1 MRIRK
6 LIKKIHYLIRW
17 LWINIGFTLHKENFS
32 DYESMH
38 FFQSWAS
45 LVISACITNKR
56 SIINDCIF
64 FIKLRNKS
72 FHWYES
78 TNKIIFHSYTIST
91 CFQNMSYH
99 RKEKCCIHK
108 SRFSVTSRK
117 QQQKHRQKKKTEL
130 KFKFKHNLERQYD
143 VIFWHLS
150 VTKNLLVSTD
160 CLAFPLFLCMQNQ
173 KLVSLILKLLYLKA
187 VNTFLVQIKTE

>member
-1 MRIRK
+1 MIYNEQ
-6 LIKKIHYLIRW
+6 KINNTW
-17 LWINIGFTLHKENFS
+17 LHL
-32 DYESMH
+32 
-38 FFQSWAS
+38 
-45 LVISACITNKR
+45 
-56 SIINDCIF
+56 
-64 FIKLRNKS
+64 FIKLRKNS

-91 CFQNMSYH
+91 CFQNMSYR

-108 SRFSVTSRK
+108 SRFSVISRK
-117 QQQKHRQKKKTEL
+117 QQQKHQQKKKNEL

-160 CLAFPLFLCMQNQ
+160 CLTFPLFLCMQNQ
-173 KLVSLILKLLYLKA
+173 KLVSLILKLLYLKS
-187 VNTFLVQIKTE
+187 VNTFFSSNKNWIVRLQWSMLLI